1 MSKNEKKFRE
11 AVRKEAGRQLSL
23 RIVSVI
29 GDSFNSLMKY
39 GWPVGC
45 LWVLAWAFVKSAPEI
60 GGRDTQ
66 VKLALGVFGE
76 LLINKWVYLLIAGL
90 CGGGWWMNRRVYRG
104 RISEMADQIKAMEQ
118 QIDPGRRGSGLDKQG
133 QSKADR

>member
-1 MSKNEKKFRE
+1 QPRTVRGEPTLIYSHSPPAVGRFR
-11 AVRKEAGRQLSL
+11 
-23 RIVSVI
+23 
-29 GDSFNSLMKY
+29 
-39 GWPVGC
+39 C